1 LNETPE
7 KSGFLLYLKSI
18 AVVKMLA
25 FVSSTENQMSHIAEY
40 KSILAGKSV
49 KVRR

>member
-1 LNETPE
+1 MKNSE
-7 KSGFLLYLKSI
+7 KSGFFVTKSI

-25 FVSSTENQMSHIAEY
+25 LFYSTENQMSHIVNIKAY
-40 KSILAGKSV
+40 WLKSV